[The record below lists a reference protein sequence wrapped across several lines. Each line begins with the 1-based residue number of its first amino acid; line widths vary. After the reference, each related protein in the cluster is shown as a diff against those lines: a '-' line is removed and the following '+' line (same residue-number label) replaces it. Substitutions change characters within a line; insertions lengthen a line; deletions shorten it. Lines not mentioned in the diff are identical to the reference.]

1 MKSTIKW
8 RSKYKPFHDKGIPEI
23 MDLNVLPLMRNR
35 SVGSTL
41 LGVAEKEAAKKSD
54 IVGLG
59 VGLYADY
66 GAAQKLY
73 VKRGY
78 VPDGLGVTYKYKDI
92 KPGAK
97 VDLDDDLVLWFMKN
111 LK

>member
-1 MKSTIKW
+1 
-8 RSKYKPFHDKGIPEI
+8 
-23 MDLNVLPLMRNR
+23 MDFNVLPVMRNKGI
-35 SVGSTL
+35 GSAL
-41 LGVAEKEAAKKSD
+41 LEIAEKEAAKKSA

-97 VDLDDDLVLWFMKN
+97 VDLDDDLVLWFIKE